1 MGYQRMGLALL
12 EVWGRQRAQE
22 GTEVEAE
29 VSGGRSV
36 EKRDGREEPSDGTA
50 VAEKSMKFRQ
60 EVILV
65 D

>member
-12 EVWGRQRAQE
+12 EVWECQR
-22 GTEVEAE
+22 TEVEAE
-29 VSGGRSV
+29 ASGGRSV
-36 EKRDGREEPSDGTA
+36 EKRDGSEEPSGGTA